1 MLSNDAAVVAYEADS
16 FDPESQTGWRV
27 VITGRAHIIT
37 DPDQITRYEQLL
49 QPWVNH
55 ADSVL
60 AIEPQIVTGL
70 PSSPPRPTA
79 IDRRQPAACFV
90 MRGRGYWDR

>member
-1 MLSNDAAVVAYEADS
+1 
-16 FDPESQTGWRV
+16 
-27 VITGRAHIIT
+27 
-37 DPDQITRYEQLL
+37 
-49 QPWVNH
+49 VNH
-55 ADSVL
+55 ADIVL

-70 PSSPPRPTA
+70 DIIATEATA